1 LIVKVPSF
9 EEQATYI
16 QIKSRFREDATLR
29 DHLDFQIAV
38 EDLQSGSSGQG
49 SAKPRSRRH
58 IAQTSGDAIGGGKRG
73 QA

>member
-1 LIVKVPSF
+1 VHSF
-9 EEQATYI
+9 EEQSTSI

-29 DHLDFQIAV
+29 DHLDFPIAA

-49 SAKPRSRRH
+49 GANPRGKRQ
-58 IAQTSGDAIGGGKRG
+58 IALTSGDAIGGGNRG